1 MAYIKDT
8 YELGE
13 YMAYEYKFVGRNG
26 AKGEKREKRR
36 KATPEQMARQNQ
48 WTRQKKMTYTIRAN
62 FKSGDSWITLK
73 YPRGTK
79 PDPEMM
85 KKHWKSFSDKL
96 REYYKKNGHV
106 LKFILRME
114 IGKNGGPHM
123 HLLVNHI
130 DNIDQVIKDIW
141 NQTISKIRV
150 PGKNY
155 VYLAPFDEEGAE
167 DVAKYLVELPK
178 NKQCEGQLNMFGE
191 EERKLFCKT
200 SSSRNLIRPCADR
213 KKYVHWTMRKILSDG
228 IKPTPGYYVLKDS
241 VKCGINRITGY
252 SYLYYTEKRLGKNVP
267 DPGEI
272 VKVRKE
278 PEDEVSAGKE
288 KRVQPK
294 GEKADM
300 GKR

>member
-1 MAYIKDT
+1 MRHIALSFQVAITLQVYVTFAVPVRSGKRYREST
-8 YELGE
+8 ATGRAFYYTGEPVRTYTGYELGE

-130 DNIDQVIKDIW
+130 DNIDQVIK
-141 NQTISKIRV
+141 
-150 PGKNY
+150 
-155 VYLAPFDEEGAE
+155 
-167 DVAKYLVELPK
+167 
-178 NKQCEGQLNMFGE
+178 
-191 EERKLFCKT
+191 
-200 SSSRNLIRPCADR
+200 
-213 KKYVHWTMRKILSDG
+213 
-228 IKPTPGYYVLKDS
+228 
-241 VKCGINRITGY
+241 
-252 SYLYYTEKRLGKNVP
+252 
-267 DPGEI
+267 
-272 VKVRKE
+272 
-278 PEDEVSAGKE
+278 
-288 KRVQPK
+288 
-294 GEKADM
+294 
-300 GKR
+300 